1 MQERRFDIDWLRI
14 FLIFSVFLYHI
25 GMFFNGWDWHLK
37 NNVRVTSI
45 HPLMTF
51 LHYWRM
57 PMLFFISG
65 VGTYFALGT
74 RGTWRYVGERH
85 KRLFIPLVLGILIL
99 VAPQVYLERAD
110 QYKNYLDFYPHFF
123 EGSYPKG
130 NFSWH
135 HLWFICYLLIYSMLA
150 LPFFLLMRKHG
161 ARVYPFFE
169 KVLKIKGGFALLF
182 LPVLASQIILL
193 PHFPNETHDLTH
205 DWAHFTF
212 GFFFFI
218 YGFVLLS
225 DKRLVDCIFQQ
236 RHINLALG
244 ILTSLAMFH
253 VTPLFAAEGTRH
265 ISWELNRM
273 LMSWFLPLAVF
284 GYAQK
289 YLNFDNKWRK
299 YLNEAIYPVYLLHQ
313 PIILIIGYQLMN
325 LQLGVLTKVLIMLGS
340 ASVMVFLIYMLVWR
354 FNALRFIFGM
364 HMRKRTDFGAK
375 VDIEETKAA

>member
-25 GMFFNGWDWHLK
+25 GMFFNGWGWHLK
-37 NNVRVTSI
+37 NNVQVTSI

-85 KRLFIPLVLGILIL
+85 KRLFIPLVFGILIL

-110 QYKNYLDFYPHFF
+110 QYKNYFDFYPHFF

-135 HLWFICYLLIYSMLA
+135 HLWFICYLLIFSMLA
-150 LPFFLLMRKHG
+150 LPLFLLMRKYG
-161 ARVYPFFE
+161 IRVYQFLE
-169 KVLKIKGGFALLF
+169 KMLQMKGGFALLF
-182 LPVLASQIILL
+182 LPVLVSQIILL
-193 PHFPNETHDLTH
+193 PHFHNETHDLTH

-212 GFFFFI
+212 YFFFFI

-225 DKRLVDCIFQQ
+225 DKKLTNCIFQQ
-236 RHINLALG
+236 RHINLVLG
-244 ILTSLAMFH
+244 ILASVAMFH
-253 VTPLFAAEGTRH
+253 LTPLFAKEGARN

-299 YLNEAIYPVYLLHQ
+299 YLNEAIYPIYLLHQ

-325 LQLGVLTKVLIMLGS
+325 LQMGVLTKAIIMLVS
-340 ASVMVFLIYMLVWR
+340 ASIAVFLLYMLIWR

-364 HMRKRTDFGAK
+364 HPRKRKDLVAS
-375 VDIEETKAA
+375 VDMGETKAA